1 MPGNAPSATARL
13 SLAGLLLAGC
23 AARGAVPRLAP
34 EVAALGS
41 ALDSAMANPAF
52 ARATWGV
59 VVQSADNGQV
69 LYRRD
74 AARLFI
80 PASNLKLFT
89 AAAALARLGA
99 DFRWTTPVLARGARL
114 GDTLAGDLL
123 VAGRG
128 DPTFAVDATGDS
140 TDELHSLRPWVD
152 SLTARGIHVIRGRV
166 VGDASAFPDPALGR
180 GWAWDDLE
188 ADYAAPVGA
197 LLFNESVAW
206 IEVTPGIVPGAA
218 ASLLL
223 VPRDAPLRL
232 FGTVATAGPD
242 SDIAQLTWSRAPF
255 SDSVTVGGRLS
266 PGKATER
273 LPVAVPDP
281 TRYFEAALTQA
292 LGEGGVTVLG
302 APVEPDSGNVRVFRA
317 ARTPAR
323 GLPEPA
329 AAQPLPAAAETL
341 FTWQS
346 PPLSQVLPLL
356 LKTSQNQIG
365 ETLLRTLGLQVKG
378 VGSVDSGRG
387 VIRDVLTELGVA
399 PDAYVLADGSGLS
412 RYNDVAPEAIAAVLA
427 AMYRRPD
434 FSAFLDALP
443 VAGVDGTL
451 ATRLQGTAAAGN
463 AHAKTGSMT
472 GVRAL
477 SGYVRT
483 PGGETLLFVL
493 IANNVTAPRRV
504 VEAAQDR
511 IVERLATFVRS
522 SR

>member
-1 MPGNAPSATARL
+1 ML
-13 SLAGLLLAGC
+13 
-23 AARGAVPRLAP
+23 PR
-34 EVAALGS
+34 
-41 ALDSAMANPAF
+41 
-52 ARATWGV
+52 
-59 VVQSADNGQV
+59 
-69 LYRRD
+69 
-74 AARLFI
+74 
-80 PASNLKLFT
+80 
-89 AAAALARLGA
+89 
-99 DFRWTTPVLARGARL
+99 
-114 GDTLAGDLL
+114 
-123 VAGRG
+123 
-128 DPTFAVDATGDS
+128 
-140 TDELHSLRPWVD
+140 
-152 SLTARGIHVIRGRV
+152 
-166 VGDASAFPDPALGR
+166 
-180 GWAWDDLE
+180 
-188 ADYAAPVGA
+188 
-197 LLFNESVAW
+197 
-206 IEVTPGIVPGAA
+206 
-218 ASLLL
+218 
-223 VPRDAPLRL
+223 
-232 FGTVATAGPD
+232 
-242 SDIAQLTWSRAPF
+242 
-255 SDSVTVGGRLS
+255 
-266 PGKATER
+266 
-273 LPVAVPDP
+273 
-281 TRYFEAALTQA
+281 
-292 LGEGGVTVLG
+292 
-302 APVEPDSGNVRVFRA
+302 
-317 ARTPAR
+317 
-323 GLPEPA
+323 
-329 AAQPLPAAAETL
+329 
-341 FTWQS
+341 
-346 PPLSQVLPLL
+346 L